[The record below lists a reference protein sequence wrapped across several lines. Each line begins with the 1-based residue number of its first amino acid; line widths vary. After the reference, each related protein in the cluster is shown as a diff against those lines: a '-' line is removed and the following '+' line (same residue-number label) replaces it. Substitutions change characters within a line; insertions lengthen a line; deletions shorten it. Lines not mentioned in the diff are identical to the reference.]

1 MRMNPLLKDPR
12 ITIIKIIIDA
22 IIFQSNSVVLFP
34 LYYYSCLA
42 KVITH
47 FNGKRKVTNRVR
59 NIISLNLLN
68 QKIVDIYE
76 YLSNER
82 KSLSLIMK
90 LRSFNLI
97 YSI

>member
-1 MRMNPLLKDPR
+1 MNPLLKDPR
-12 ITIIKIIIDA
+12 IIVIKIIIDA
-22 IIFQSNSVVLFP
+22 IIYQSNSVVLFSF
-34 LYYYSCLA
+34 YYYSCLA

-47 FNGKRKVTNRVR
+47 FNGKRKVTNRVC